1 MSACAAGPRLEASS
15 SNFIAE
21 LPVNSPAVDPQ
32 TTDARTLAAA
42 LTPLLIQACEG
53 SLGDLVWFRTD
64 WQRGGA
70 ATGRATL
77 SLRADNGHD
86 QTTRSVIVKLPV
98 VDRELT
104 WTRRLQTDEP
114 DQVAPRLYQ
123 SGESLGGYDL
133 AWVVIERFEHGPLA
147 LHWHEK
153 HIERIADAIAR
164 FSRIA
169 CSAAPV
175 GADRQPRSEDWDV
188 LLEQSLASVNVN
200 HVADHRRWGTAIKS
214 LHGRIA
220 SVLDLWESRDCH
232 EWVHGDLHPA
242 NAMSR
247 IGMNEGPVCLIDFAE
262 VRPGHWLEDAVYFER
277 LLWGRPELMK
287 SAKPVKAIAA
297 ARRRLGLP
305 VEDNYARLAAVRRA
319 LLAATAPRFMRSE
332 GSPHYLHACLERL
345 ESALHEVG

>member
-1 MSACAAGPRLEASS
+1 
-15 SNFIAE
+15 
-21 LPVNSPAVDPQ
+21 VNSPAVDPH

-53 SLGDLVWFRTD
+53 SLCDLVWFRTD

-77 SLRADNGHD
+77 NHRAENGHS
-86 QTTRSVIVKLPV
+86 QPARPVIVKLPV
-98 VDRELT
+98 VERELT

-169 CSAAPV
+169 CSYP
-175 GADRQPRSEDWDV
+175 ADRPARSEDWDV
-188 LLEQSLASVNVN
+188 LLEESLASVKLN
-200 HVADHRRWGTAIKS
+200 HLADQKRWSSAIKT
-214 LHGRIA
+214 LHGRRHD
-220 SVLDLWESRDCH
+220 VLDLWESRDGH

-247 IGMNEGPVCLIDFAE
+247 TAMNDGPVCLIDFAE

-297 ARRRLGLP
+297 ARRRVGLP
-305 VEDNYARLAAVRRA
+305 VEDNYTKLAACRRA

-332 GSPHYLHACLERL
+332 GSPHYLHACLDRL
-345 ESALHEVG
+345 ESSLHEVG